1 MIDLSSST
9 VLAEGKTKIIYS
21 NPADPSTVYMLF
33 KDDITAGDG
42 VKHDILEG
50 KAALD
55 WQMNRDVFDLLDR
68 AGIPTHYI
76 SSPEERVS
84 LVRKLDVKINLE
96 VVSRCVAAGSI
107 VKWGKIAEGTR
118 LDPPLTQFHYKD
130 DPLHDPM
137 LDDAYI
143 AYITE
148 SKGATEYVEMRRI
161 NEAVLL
167 LLERAFAAAG
177 VQLLDLKLEYG
188 IVAGKVVVI
197 DEISGGSLRLW
208 PYRTEN
214 PDLSKPNILDELDPG
229 GKLDKDI
236 YRTGDSLDSVLRGFK
251 AIVDIT
257 ASFKD
262 LPLDKLTS

>member
-1 MIDLSSST
+1 MVDLVSLSK
-9 VLAEGKTKIIYS
+9 LAEGKTKIIYE

-42 VKHDILEG
+42 VQHDILEG
-50 KAALD
+50 KAILD
-55 WQMNRDVFDLLDR
+55 WRTNRDIFELLNR

-76 SSPEERVS
+76 ASPEERIA
-84 LVRKLDVKINLE
+84 LVKRLDRKINLE

-130 DPLHDPM
+130 DPIHDPM

-143 AYITE
+143 EYLVHN
-148 SKGATEYVEMRRI
+148 KGAAEYSEMRRI
-161 NEAVLL
+161 NERVLL
-167 LLERAFAAAG
+167 LLERTFAASG

-188 IVAGKVVVI
+188 IAGGQVVVI

-208 PYRTEN
+208 PYRRDD
-214 PDLSKPNILDELDPG
+214 PDLSKANVLDELDPG
-229 GKLDKDI
+229 GKLDKDT
-236 YRTGDSLDSVLRGFK
+236 YREGGELDSVLRGFA
-251 AIVDIT
+251 AIADIT
-257 ASFKD
+257 ATFSA
-262 LPLDKLTS
+262 LPLDELMC